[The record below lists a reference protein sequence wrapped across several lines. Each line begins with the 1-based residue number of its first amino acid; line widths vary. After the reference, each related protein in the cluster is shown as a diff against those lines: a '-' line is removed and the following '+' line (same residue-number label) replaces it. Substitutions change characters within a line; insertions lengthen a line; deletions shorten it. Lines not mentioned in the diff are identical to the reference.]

1 MEKFHK
7 TWKNVAIRKWVY
19 DELEKRSVE
28 DGRSLSN
35 YLEFQLI
42 HHLHLKEENVDE

>member
-7 TWKNVAIRKWVY
+7 PWKNVAIRKWIY
-19 DELEKRSVE
+19 DELERLSVQ

-42 HHLHLKEENVDE
+42 HYLKLEEKEDGE

>member
-1 MEKFHK
+1 MEVFHK
-7 TWKNVAIRKWVY
+7 TWKNVAIRKWIY
-19 DELEKRSVE
+19 DELEKQSAK

-42 HHLHLKEENVDE
+42 HYLKLEEKSTDE

>member
-1 MEKFHK
+1 MEKFQK
-7 TWKNVAIRKWVY
+7 LWKNVAIRKWIY
-19 DELEKRSVE
+19 DDLERLSIE

-42 HHLHLKEENVDE
+42 HYLKLEENSVDE